1 MENTNIEGL
10 VLPKKRG
17 RKPGS
22 KNKVKSKRSSKS
34 APHLGAF
41 AFLEKEIQALSNSL
55 KKATAKAQKEIEK
68 IEKKNAKVID
78 GIKAKATKS
87 INTWKERAKEYRK
100 KSMTV
105 GKGKRGRKPKAVERV
120 VGKPGRPK
128 KSVFKRG
135 GGRRKAGELTKKD
148 IIVNFMRE
156 QNKPMASGELITA
169 LFLQSGERDKKRFS
183 QGIYTTLTQIYKS
196 GELKKDAQGII
207 SLNN

>member
-1 MENTNIEGL
+1 MENTNSEEV

-22 KNKVKSKRSSKS
+22 KNKVKTKRSSKA

-55 KKATAKAQKEIEK
+55 KKATSRAQKEIEK
-68 IEKKNAKVID
+68 LEKKNSKIID

-87 INTWKERAKEYRK
+87 INTWKDRAKDYRK
-100 KSMTV
+100 KAMSV
-105 GKGKRGRKPKAVERV
+105 GKGKRGRKAKPVEKI
-120 VGKPGRPK
+120 VGRPGRPK

-148 IIVNFMRE
+148 IIINYMRE
-156 QNKPMASGELITA
+156 QNRPMASGELITA

-196 GELKKDAQGII
+196 GELNKDAQGII
-207 SLNN
+207 TLNN

>member
-1 MENTNIEGL
+1 MENINSDGL

-68 IEKKNAKVID
+68 LEKKNAKVID
-78 GIKAKATKS
+78 GIKEKANKS
-87 INTWKERAKEYRK
+87 INTWKERAKDYRK
-100 KSMTV
+100 KAMAI
-105 GKGKRGRKPKAVERV
+105 GKGKRGRKPKVVERV

-156 QNKPMASGELITA
+156 QNRPMASGELITA

-196 GELKKDAQGII
+196 GELKKDPNGII
-207 SLNN
+207 TLNN

>member
-1 MENTNIEGL
+1 MENINSDGL

-68 IEKKNAKVID
+68 LEKKNAKVID
-78 GIKAKATKS
+78 GIKEKANKS
-87 INTWKERAKEYRK
+87 INTWKERAKDYRK
-100 KSMTV
+100 KAMAI

-156 QNKPMASGELITA
+156 QNRPMASGELITA

-196 GELKKDAQGII
+196 GELKKDPNGII
-207 SLNN
+207 TLNN

>member
-1 MENTNIEGL
+1 MENTNNNNLI
-10 VLPKKRG
+10 LPKKRG

-22 KNKVKSKRSSKS
+22 KNKVKTKRSSKS

-68 IEKKNAKVID
+68 LEKKNAKVID
-78 GIKAKATKS
+78 GIKSKAVKS
-87 INTWKERAKEYRK
+87 INTWKERAKDYRK
-100 KSMTV
+100 KAQSA
-105 GKGKRGRKPKAVERV
+105 GKGKRGRKSVTAEKVAGR
-120 VGKPGRPK
+120 PGRPK

-148 IIVNFMRE
+148 IIIHYMRE
-156 QNKPMASGELITA
+156 QNKPMASGELINA
-169 LFLQSGERDKKRFS
+169 LFIQSGERDRKRFS

-196 GELKKDAQGII
+196 GELKKDSKGII
-207 SLNN
+207 TLG

>member
-1 MENTNIEGL
+1 MENTNSEEV

-22 KNKVKSKRSSKS
+22 KNKVKTKRSSKA

-55 KKATAKAQKEIEK
+55 KKATSRAQKEIEK
-68 IEKKNAKVID
+68 LEKKNSKIID

-87 INTWKERAKEYRK
+87 INTWKDRAKDYRK
-100 KSMTV
+100 KAMSV
-105 GKGKRGRKPKAVERV
+105 GKGKRGRKAKPVEKI
-120 VGKPGRPK
+120 VGRPGRPK

-148 IIVNFMRE
+148 IIINYMRE
-156 QNKPMASGELITA
+156 QNRPMASGELITA

-207 SLNN
+207 TLNN

>member
-1 MENTNIEGL
+1 MENINSEG
-10 VLPKKRG
+10 VSLPKKRG

-55 KKATAKAQKEIEK
+55 KKATAKAQKEIDK
-68 IEKKNAKVID
+68 LEKKNAKVIE
-78 GIKAKATKS
+78 GVKNKATKS

-100 KSMTV
+100 KAMSA
-105 GKGKRGRKPKAVERV
+105 GKGKRGRKPKSSLKV

-148 IIVNFMRE
+148 IIINFMVE
-156 QNKPMASGELITA
+156 QNTPMASGALINA

-196 GELKKDAQGII
+196 GELKKDNQGII
-207 SLNN
+207 TLNK

>member
-1 MENTNIEGL
+1 
-10 VLPKKRG
+10 LPKKRG

-22 KNKVKSKRSSKS
+22 KNKVKTKRSSKA

-55 KKATAKAQKEIEK
+55 KKATSRAQKEIEK
-68 IEKKNAKVID
+68 LEKKNSKIID

-87 INTWKERAKEYRK
+87 INTWKDRAKDYRK
-100 KSMTV
+100 KAMSV
-105 GKGKRGRKPKAVERV
+105 GKGKRGRKAKPVEKI
-120 VGKPGRPK
+120 VGRPGRPK

-148 IIVNFMRE
+148 IIINYMRE
-156 QNKPMASGELITA
+156 QNRPMASGELITA

-207 SLNN
+207 TLNN

>member
-1 MENTNIEGL
+1 MENTNSEGL

-100 KSMTV
+100 KSMTE

-207 SLNN
+207 TLNN